1 MQGAEK
7 NILAR
12 MDLEHMDALSPPESD
27 CPNFLCSSKQCAT
40 KNAKSQVYEQKIFY
54 FNLTWFESLRQTL
67 PSKRQYRGP
76 QPAGTILLMWALELR
91 R

>member
-7 NILAR
+7 NILVR

-27 CPNFLCSSKQCAT
+27 CSNFLCSSKQCAT

-67 PSKRQYRGP
+67 PQWLANANIGDRSPLAQSCSCGP
-76 QPAGTILLMWALELR
+76 WS
-91 R
+91 